1 MSSISLGIG
10 AHAKLV
16 IYDDTTV
23 IYEYGGYN
31 LNQKEYRNEE
41 HVLDGTITISRSC
54 FAEPEIHK
62 KIKKMPSGR
71 KKPITKR
78 IPVSVDYLKMID
90 EGLIVIENCS
100 NCWHTL
106 QDEKHIDAMVLR
118 ILFPLFRQYQEEGS
132 LPEHISYDV

>member
-10 AHAKLV
+10 AYGKLV

-31 LNQKEYRNEE
+31 LNQKEYRNED

-54 FAEPEIHK
+54 FAEPEIHER
-62 KIKKMPSGR
+62 IKKTPSGR
-71 KKPITKR
+71 KKTITKR
-78 IPVSVDYLKMID
+78 IPISVDYFKMIG
-90 EGLIVIENCS
+90 EGAIVVENCG

-106 QDEKHIDAMVLR
+106 SENNIDDMALR
-118 ILFPLFRQYQEEGS
+118 ILFLLFRQYQEEGK
-132 LPEHISYDV
+132 LPENISYNV